1 MERNPV
7 PTRISTNWGESLLM
21 YGMFM
26 AARALGDDKIGDYV
40 RSWFIHHL
48 NEGIPTTYYCGSWG
62 PGLLYPEIAEAV
74 PRQGIEAYAER
85 LFVHIR
91 DKALRNGHGI
101 ILHNLD
107 LPDIFVDT
115 VYYSAPVIAKLGTF
129 LRREWTNDALLQL
142 YGHAAIL
149 QDMQSFLFIHAE
161 ENLSGIR
168 SEGYWARGN
177 GWIAMTCAELLP
189 LLPRGYEHYGKF
201 ESFYKQLAVAVVNK
215 QSPSGMWRT
224 IMEDATSYE
233 ETSATAMFL
242 FGLQR
247 GKKLG
252 ALNGLLE
259 DLIEPSIGRAVQ
271 ALEKKINSEGKIID
285 VSGGTLPNKAKVYKS
300 LPTGEYT
307 WGTGSWLLA
316 ACETINE
323 KW

>member
-7 PTRISTNWGESLLM
+7 STRISTNWGESLLM
-21 YGMFM
+21 YGMFT
-26 AARALGDDKIGDYV
+26 AARTIHDEKIEDYV
-40 RSWFIHHL
+40 KTWLIHHL

-62 PGLLYPEIAEAV
+62 PGLLYPEIAEVV
-74 PRQGIEAYAER
+74 PRQGVDVYAGQ
-85 LFVHIR
+85 LFGHIR
-91 DKALRNGHGI
+91 DKTLRNGQGI

-129 LRREWTNDALLQL
+129 LQREWTNDALLQL
-142 YGHAAIL
+142 YGHAAVL

-161 ENLSGIR
+161 ENLSGLR

-189 LLPRGYEHYGKF
+189 LLPRTYEYYGKF
-201 ESFYKQLAVAVVNK
+201 ESFYKQLAVAIVNK

-224 IMEDATSYE
+224 IMEDASSYE

-247 GKKLG
+247 GKKYG
-252 ALNGLLE
+252 VFKEFAE
-259 DLIEPSIGRAVQ
+259 ELIEPSIGKAVR
-271 ALEKKINSEGKIID
+271 ALEKKVDDEGKVVG
-285 VSGGTLPNKAKVYKS
+285 VSGGTLPNKANVYKS

-307 WGTGSWLLA
+307 WGTGAWLLA
-316 ACETINE
+316 ACETIRE
-323 KW
+323 H